1 MSAQAIVE
9 VKQLDLGA
17 TCRDRTKVLL
27 VNIFTKH
34 FSSLENNY
42 ANHSTVPSMA
52 VMLQDKKH
60 VAFGIQQIDQLDD
73 NINVIFFVCLL
84 LIYFLLFPL
93 HSFENIY

>member
-42 ANHSTVPSMA
+42 ANHSTVPLMA

-60 VAFGIQQIDQLDD
+60 VAFGIQQIW
-73 NINVIFFVCLL
+73 V
-84 LIYFLLFPL
+84 
-93 HSFENIY
+93 